1 MQKYSIIT
9 ETKIDLL
16 REGVFFNPIGLF
28 TTYPKVKHFKTKRI
42 KVKPTIVKNAVYD
55 LACEK
60 NILPS
65 EILLTYGDRQSICKL
80 RYNEKSSIEIR
91 LEEDSFQLYKN
102 NRKIDITVSL
112 VPRYEI
118 LEKKIDE
125 CINGINSTV
134 GDYIDV
140 VGIDRLSIL
149 FFEGCYN
156 WNCGKACK
164 FCDLHPKQKTEQ
176 IIKPTVN
183 NLRKYHNN
191 VDVWWNNSKKS
202 YLKGIKYSI
211 TQLLDHQSFP
221 HKHLFFMAGNLPTAK
236 DVWNVAED
244 TLQSMS
250 SYLDLNE
257 FDSYLNIAPHDTLE
271 RLKRIKKLG
280 IRQVQYNL
288 EIANKE
294 LFEDICPGKMK
305 YDLFVDKLIEAVSV
319 FGFGNVR
326 SNFVFGLQDKEQMLV
341 EIKRLADKGIVADY
355 SIFQPKNNTPLQ
367 HKSSPDF
374 EDVLDF
380 SNQLVDIYLKY
391 HFKPI
396 FCSLSSRSSIINELY
411 EDRCT
416 TDFSK

>member
-16 REGVFFNPIGLF
+16 REGVFFNPIDLF

-326 SNFVFGLQDKEQMLV
+326 SNFVFGLQDKDQMLV

>member
-16 REGVFFNPIGLF
+16 REGVFFNPIDLF

-326 SNFVFGLQDKEQMLV
+326 SNFVFGLQDKDQLLV